1 MSRKEKEKKKF
12 GCRTLRGDVTEG
24 RGYVSTSYY
33 SCGWSILLRLR
44 QSVAVSWYATA
55 KHCCL
60 LLRLWLSVVD
70 DQFANGELMLE
81 VNGHVCGENNTEW
94 LRLDHRVAESSKFWL
109 DGAVIRQGLYQGVVW
124 IVSEDNWCD
133 FSSTNG
139 VSAKSENS
147 VWISS
152 D

>member
-1 MSRKEKEKKKF
+1 MSNAER
-12 GCRTLRGDVTEG
+12 GCDRGQGLRFN
-24 RGYVSTSYY
+24 
-33 SCGWSILLRLR
+33 LLLQLRLEHLI
-44 QSVAVSWYATA
+44 APATER
-55 KHCCL
+55 C
-60 LLRLWLSVVD
+60 VVD

-81 VNGHVCGENNTEW
+81 VNGDVCGENNTEW